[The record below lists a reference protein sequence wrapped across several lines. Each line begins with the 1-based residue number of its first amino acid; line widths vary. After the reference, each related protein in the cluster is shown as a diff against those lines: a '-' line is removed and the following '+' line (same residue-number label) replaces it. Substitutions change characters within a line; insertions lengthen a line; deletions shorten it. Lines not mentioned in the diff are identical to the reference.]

1 MNRLRSILYQLNQAV
16 VDSKVFL
23 SAHGKSGG
31 RLFRIDSLNG
41 IAPVVHIF
49 LGFNKGKET
58 QAGLKIGTQM

>member
-23 SAHGKSGG
+23 SANGKSGG

-41 IAPVVHIF
+41 IAPVDHII

>member
-49 LGFNKGKET
+49 LGLIKERKHKR
-58 QAGLKIGTQM
+58 A